1 MTRSNSQ
8 DFSDMANKLGI
19 SEEIA
24 RIMVYRGIDTKE
36 KINNYLNMKVSD
48 LHSPLLMQDME
59 KAIDI
64 IKNKIDS
71 KKNIRIVGDYD
82 VDGIMSTFILLK
94 GLKEIGA
101 NVDYIIPDR
110 VTDGYG
116 INESIINKAYEDGID
131 TILTCDNGIA
141 AIEQINHAN
150 ELGMT
155 VVVTDHH
162 NIVFKENDSVKEY
175 ILPNAAAVV
184 NPHRPQ
190 SEYPFQDICGAVVA
204 FKLIY
209 QLYENL
215 NIDKGRALQF
225 LEFAGIATVCDIMPL
240 LDENRVIVKECLKML
255 MNTKNIGLKE
265 LIKQKQVLKN
275 ENSVIDTYHLGFII
289 GPCFNASGRLKT
301 ATLSIELLECDDEQR
316 VSELASELVMLND
329 ERKKLTVEGTLRVF
343 EQIDSS
349 DIINDKV
356 IVVFDEE
363 CHESIAGIIAGRV
376 REKYLR
382 PAIVITRA
390 NDDMCKG
397 SARSIEGY
405 HMHQEL
411 TRVSHLLEKF
421 GGHPM
426 AAGLSLREENICILR
441 EELNRNCKLTDD
453 DLVDKRLIDIVK
465 NPGEV
470 TLDLVR
476 ELEILEPFGT
486 ANDKPVFAASKV
498 RIVKIGLVGKIKKYL
513 KFELQA
519 QGRFFGAMYFGEVSD
534 FENMITDKYSE
545 KVLEDL
551 YNGNAQDVMI
561 SILYYPQTNTYNNHT
576 SVSIVIKSI
585 RC

>member
-8 DFSDMANKLGI
+8 NFSDMANKLGI

-209 QLYENL
+209 QLYEDL

-405 HMHQEL
+405 HIHQEL

-453 DLVDKRLIDIVK
+453 DLVDKILIDIVK